1 MNKTQPLAQ
10 HINMEFIGEHTLIG
24 NIGQAFIS
32 IAFAAS
38 ILAAFSFYK
47 STLSE
52 TLKNTWLPLARASFY
67 THAIAVIGIIAC
79 MFIMIYNHYF
89 EYQYVWQ
96 HSSLELPT
104 HYIVSC
110 FWEGQEGSFLLWTFW
125 NIILGGIL
133 IRKSKSWEP
142 AVLTIV
148 SVIQVFLVSM
158 VLGIEIMGVD
168 LGSSPFVLIRNL
180 EENIGLPWTEM
191 VNYLQVVPQFL
202 DGRGLNPLLQNYWMV
217 IHPPVLFLGFA
228 LTMIPFAYAIAGLWR
243 KQFSEWIAEALPW
256 TYAGIMV
263 LGTGILMGGA
273 WAYEALSFGGF
284 WAWDPVENSSLVPW
298 IILVAAAH
306 LMLVYRAR
314 KTALTTT
321 IALTLLA
328 FILVIYSTYLTRS
341 GILGDTSVHAFAG
354 GLSSQL
360 LVYLLS
366 FTLISVGLFL
376 SRLKAIPN
384 STKEDNTSSREFWM
398 FIASMVLFIS
408 AFQITWFTSLPV
420 INKVF
425 GTQMAPPIDAIA
437 LYNSWQT
444 PFAFIIVLL
453 VGLTQYLNYKKTGVK
468 NLIKQISFSLIL
480 SLALA
485 LYIAYTVQM
494 WHALYLSLLW
504 ATLFAAVANFEYWR
518 KILKG
523 SWRHSGASVA
533 HIGFALVIMG
543 ALLSNANKRT
553 ISSNKGFIAK
563 DFPSNEN
570 ILLEKGDTTK
580 MGNYHVLYKSDT
592 LLGINKTYEVEY
604 FNLLSDSS
612 YDYLF
617 TLNPFIQLNEI
628 MGNVAEP
635 ATQHFSLYDVYTH
648 LTYAD
653 TDVHDD
659 KNPYHH
665 ESLINIKQGDSVIYN
680 QHFLYLDSL
689 MVNANTNIESS
700 RALDVMLI
708 ANLRMQNMQGEFS
721 STQSIYAVK
730 NNTAQSFPGFITD
743 GDLKYKFLF
752 DEVNA
757 EAGSIQ
763 IKAYEHIDNEKPF
776 IVMKA
781 IIFPYINVLWIGMVL
796 MALGTFI
803 AMLQLF
809 RNKK

>member
-1 MNKTQPLAQ
+1 
-10 HINMEFIGEHTLIG
+10 MEFIGEHTLIG
-24 NIGQAFIS
+24 NLGQAFIS
-32 IAFAAS
+32 IAFAA
-38 ILAAFSFYK
+38 ILLAAFSFYK
-47 STLSE
+47 SARNE
-52 TLKNTWLPLARASFY
+52 QLKAIWLPVARAAFY
-67 THAIAVIGIIAC
+67 THGLAVIGIISC

-104 HYIVSC
+104 HYMISC

-125 NIILGGIL
+125 NIILGSIL
-133 IRKSKSWEP
+133 MKTCKTWEP
-142 AVLTIV
+142 TVLTIV

-158 VLGIEIMGVD
+158 ILGIYVFGIK

-180 EENIGLPWTEM
+180 EENVGLPWTEL

-202 DGRGLNPLLQNYWMV
+202 DGKGLNPLLQNYWMV
-217 IHPPVLFLGFA
+217 IHPPILFLGFA
-228 LTMIPFAYAIAGLWR
+228 LTMIPFSFAISGLWK
-243 KQFSEWIAEALPW
+243 KQYSEWIEEALPW

-298 IILVAAAH
+298 IILIAAAH
-306 LMLVYRAR
+306 LMLIHRAR
-314 KTALTTT
+314 KTALPTT
-321 IALTLLA
+321 IALTILA
-328 FILVIYSTYLTRS
+328 FILIIYSTYLTRS

-360 LVYLLS
+360 LVYLLT
-366 FTLISVGLFL
+366 FTFASILLFFI
-376 SRLKAIPN
+376 RLRNIPT
-384 STKEDNTSSREFWM
+384 TKKDDNTSSREFWM

-425 GTQMAPPIDAIA
+425 GTNMAPPLDAIA

-444 PFAFIIVLL
+444 PLALLIVFL
-453 VGLTQYLNYKKTGVK
+453 VGITQYLSYKKTDIK
-468 NLIKQISFSLIL
+468 KLIKQIAFSLIL
-480 SLALA
+480 AGVLA

-504 ATLFAAVANFEYWR
+504 ATLFAAIANFEYWR

-523 SWRHSGASVA
+523 SWNHSGASVA

-553 ISSNKGFIAK
+553 ISSNEGFIAK

-570 ILLEKGDTTK
+570 ILLEKGDTTH

-592 LLGINKTYEVEY
+592 LLGINKIYEVEY
-604 FNLLSDSS
+604 FNLLEDSS
-612 YDYLF
+612 YAYQF
-617 TLNPFIQLNEI
+617 TLHPFIQLNEI

-635 ATQHFSLYDVYTH
+635 ATEHFALYDVYTH

-653 TDVHDD
+653 TDVHDTN
-659 KNPYHH
+659 NPYHH

-689 MVNANTNIESS
+689 MVNANTNIDSPK
-700 RALDVMLI
+700 ALDVMLI
-708 ANLRMQNMQGEFS
+708 AKLRMQNMQGEFS
-721 STQSIYAVK
+721 TTQSIYAVK
-730 NNTAQSFPGFITD
+730 NNMAQSFPGFMED

-752 DEVNA
+752 DEVNP

-781 IIFPYINVLWIGMVL
+781 IIFPYINVLWIGMIM
-796 MALGTFI
+796 MALGTGI
-803 AMLQLF
+803 AMIQLF

>member
-1 MNKTQPLAQ
+1 
-10 HINMEFIGEHTLIG
+10 MEFIGEHTLIG
-24 NIGQAFIS
+24 NLGQAFVS
-32 IAFAAS
+32 IAFAAT
-38 ILAAFSFYK
+38 ILAAFSFYR
-47 STLSE
+47 SAINE
-52 TLKNTWLPLARASFY
+52 QLKAIWLPVARAAFY
-67 THAIAVIGIIAC
+67 SHGLAIIGVISC

-104 HYIVSC
+104 HYMISC

-125 NIILGGIL
+125 NIILGSIL
-133 IRKSKSWEP
+133 IKKANSWEP
-142 AVLTIV
+142 TVLTIV

-158 VLGIEIMGVD
+158 ILGIYVFGIK

-180 EENIGLPWTEM
+180 EENLGLPWTEM
-191 VNYLQVVPQFL
+191 ANYLQVVPQFM

-217 IHPPVLFLGFA
+217 IHPPILFLGFA
-228 LTMIPFAYAIAGLWR
+228 LTMVPFSFAISGLWK
-243 KQFSEWIAEALPW
+243 KQYSEWIEEALPW

-298 IILVAAAH
+298 IILIAAAH
-306 LMLVYRAR
+306 LMLIYRAR
-314 KTALTTT
+314 KAALPTAIGLT
-321 IALTLLA
+321 ILA
-328 FILVIYSTYLTRS
+328 FILIIYSTYLTRS

-360 LVYLLS
+360 LVYLLT
-366 FTLISVGLFL
+366 FTLASIVLFF
-376 SRLKAIPN
+376 SRLKHIPSN
-384 STKEDNTSSREFWM
+384 KKEDVVNSREFWM
-398 FIASMVLFIS
+398 FIGSMVLFIS

-425 GTQMAPPIDAIA
+425 GTNMAPPLDAIA

-444 PFAFIIVLL
+444 PLALLIVFL
-453 VGLTQYLNYKKTGVK
+453 VGITQHLSYKKTNIK
-468 NLIKQISFSLIL
+468 KLIKQIAFSLIL
-480 SLALA
+480 AGALA

-504 ATLFAAVANFEYWR
+504 ATLFAAIANFEYWR

-523 SWRHSGASVA
+523 NWSHSGASVA

-553 ISSNKGFIAK
+553 ISSNEGFIAK

-570 ILLEKGDTTK
+570 ILLEKGDTTH

-604 FNLLSDSS
+604 FNLLEDSS
-612 YDYLF
+612 YAYQF
-617 TLNPFIQLNEI
+617 TLHPFIQLNEI

-635 ATQHFSLYDVYTH
+635 ATEHFALYDVYTH

-653 TDVHDD
+653 TDVHDTS
-659 KNPYHH
+659 NPYHH

-689 MVNANTNIESS
+689 MVNANTNLASPE
-700 RALDVMLI
+700 ALDVMLI
-708 ANLRMQNMQGEFS
+708 AKLRMQNMQGEFS
-721 STQSIYAVK
+721 TTQSIYAVK
-730 NNTAQSFPGFITD
+730 NNMAQSFPGFIDD
-743 GDLKYKFLF
+743 GGLKYKFIF
-752 DEVNA
+752 EEVNP

-781 IIFPYINVLWIGMVL
+781 IIFPYINVLWIGMIL
-796 MALGTFI
+796 MAIGTGI
-803 AMLQLF
+803 AMIQLF